1 LQYYT
6 DNNQNIEISQGML
19 TIHTRKEFKF
29 NKQYTSARLLS
40 KRKFRYGIFEMRA
53 KLPYGRGTWPAF
65 WLLAANRPLNWP
77 RDGEIDIMEH
87 LGFEMN
93 VVHATIHCQNFN
105 HMIGTQIGKST
116 KVNDVSNQF
125 HLYQLYWSNN
135 KIEVYVDNKLFY
147 TYTKPAN
154 ANYDSW
160 PFDNEFNIILN
171 TAVGGNWGG
180 VKGIDDSIFP
190 QKYIIDYVKIYG
202 TR

>member
-1 LQYYT
+1 
-6 DNNQNIEISQGML
+6 
-19 TIHTRKEFKF
+19 
-29 NKQYTSARLLS
+29 
-40 KRKFRYGIFEMRA
+40 
-53 KLPYGRGTWPAF
+53 
-65 WLLAANRPLNWP
+65 
-77 RDGEIDIMEH
+77 
-87 LGFEMN
+87 
-93 VVHATIHCQNFN
+93 
-105 HMIGTQIGKST
+105 MIGTQIGKST